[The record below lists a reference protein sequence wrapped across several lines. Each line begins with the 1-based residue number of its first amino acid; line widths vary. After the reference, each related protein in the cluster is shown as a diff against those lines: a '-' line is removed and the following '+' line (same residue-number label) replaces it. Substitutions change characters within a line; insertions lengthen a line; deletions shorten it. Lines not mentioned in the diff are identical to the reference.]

1 MGADAFLLDRT
12 VGFPAEAGAGKSPR
26 RASHFLCFAKE
37 SNQRKATPAVCDPS
51 LRYGHPAV
59 LVAGGSRRTRFAQTA
74 AALFPP
80 APALLGTARGG
91 QTGQLALWALRHRR
105 LVLRTSPQTASAP
118 HITGERSEACRGPS
132 EATARP
138 KPLWLCRGA
147 QRQAGKAS
155 QLFERSEFCDARLL
169 RAPQGARSEAQG
181 HRQRGRLFFAYFLL
195 AKQKK
200 VGAPP
205 GAHPGQQ
212 PMQCHQTKHPRSA
225 TNTTAAPR
233 KAQRPTPCCK

>member
-1 MGADAFLLDRT
+1 MSLAFVSLRGLL
-12 VGFPAEAGAGKSPR
+12 AGMSPR

-37 SNQRKATPAVCDPS
+37 SNQRKATPSVCDPS
-51 LRYGHPAV
+51 LRYGQPAV
-59 LVAGGSRRTRFAQTA
+59 LASGGSRRTRFAQTA
-74 AALFPP
+74 AALLPP

-91 QTGQLALWALRHRR
+91 QTGQLALRALQYPGSCFAHRR
-105 LVLRTSPQTASAP
+105 RAQRSP
-118 HITGERSEACRGPS
+118 CGPS

-169 RAPQGARSEAQG
+169 RAPQVARSEAQG

-212 PMQCHQTKHPRSA
+212 PTQCQQSSKSPSPNQHHGTSA
-225 TNTTAAPR
+225 IRTLES
-233 KAQRPTPCCK
+233 KQ

>member
-1 MGADAFLLDRT
+1 M
-12 VGFPAEAGAGKSPR
+12 SPR

-37 SNQRKATPAVCDPS
+37 SNQRKATPAVCVPS

-59 LVAGGSRRTRFAQTA
+59 LVAGGSRRTRFAQTT
-74 AALFPP
+74 AALLPP

-91 QTGQLALWALRHRR
+91 QTSR
-105 LVLRTSPQTASAP
+105 LVLRTSPPTARAL
-118 HITGERSEACRGPS
+118 HVAGERSEACRGPS

-155 QLFERSEFCDARLL
+155 QLFERSEFCDARLT
-169 RAPQGARSEAQG
+169 RAPQVARSEAKG

-212 PMQCHQTKHPRSA
+212 PTQCQQSKQQRSA